1 MNWNNLTE
9 RAQRAILVA
18 QEEAH
23 VLNNDYLGTEHL
35 LLGLVK
41 IEEGIAYKAIT
52 SMDIDPNEIVK
63 RVESF
68 VKENKQNTGQT
79 SREEVIL
86 TPKAKRVLELAERE
100 AINLGDSYISTEHIL
115 LAIIHEGGG
124 VAIKILQDFPNS
136 FHFAPAGRF

>member
-52 SMDIDPNEIVK
+52 SMDIDPDEIVK

-79 SREEVIL
+79 S
-86 TPKAKRVLELAERE
+86 
-100 AINLGDSYISTEHIL
+100 
-115 LAIIHEGGG
+115 
-124 VAIKILQDFPNS
+124 
-136 FHFAPAGRF
+136 